1 MRKFKHRGWP
11 IAIALFAAAMGTA
24 SAQEAAEQAR
34 TGALADGFTSAVGI
48 ATGTGVVNPL
58 LPVVGLGFKAATFH
72 YAESLPET
80 ERPGAYAFAAA
91 TWQGTAAGNLCVTA
105 TVLSGGSFLPGCVA
119 IGMAWGMKTWGDSA
133 RERRLSERCAV
144 LRDFVG
150 KPHLPCEYFP
160 RGVEQPEAAELF
172 LVSAQQLTAP

>member
-1 MRKFKHRGWP
+1 MRKTTKSRP
-11 IAIALFAAAMGTA
+11 AIAAALLVLAAAA
-24 SAQEAAEQAR
+24 HADNAQQQAR
-34 TGALADGFTSAVGI
+34 NGAVADGVSSAVAI
-48 ATGTGVVNPL
+48 ATGTAAVNPL

-91 TWQGTAAGNLCVTA
+91 TWQGTAAGNLCLTA
-105 TVLSGGSFLPGCVA
+105 SVLTGGSFLPGCVA
-119 IGMAWGMKTWGDSA
+119 VGMAWGVKTWGDSA

-160 RGVEQPEAAELF
+160 RGLEEAESQELY
-172 LVSAQQLTAP
+172 LVSAQELTAP